1 MGTDISLV
9 ASVQLR
15 IKYLHYKSILDITAS
30 HMEVDTSTR
39 SSTSNLV
46 SLSILTRTMNQDMRI
61 TNDFWIK
68 QISGGESC
76 SEPIRRAFLG

>member
-1 MGTDISLV
+1 MVEIDISLA
-9 ASVQLR
+9 ASAQLR

-30 HMEVDTSTR
+30 QMENDTLTR

-46 SLSILTRTMNQDMRI
+46 SLSILTRTMNQDLRI

-68 QISGGESC
+68 QIGVGKPSPG
-76 SEPIRRAFLG
+76 